1 MGMLMINYGNKNK
14 LIEKISKV
22 ELDARDIGHFH
33 ARTKSKFTIYTYPDY
48 YKFYRGRRFLIN
60 TNIFSTLA
68 MILTLNDTS
77 YTLAASSLSSDWEKI
92 DIPTSREIVL
102 LDVDFINDNDGYLL
116 GTRQTLLETNNG
128 GKNWIP
134 KETSTILDDKINYRF
149 NSISFTNEEGWI
161 VGKPAVLL
169 HSNNGGKNWKYIP
182 LSSKLPGSPLKITAI
197 ENSRAEMITD
207 QGAIYSTADT
217 AKTWQA
223 ALQETVDATLNRTVS
238 SGISGASYFEG
249 FFSNVNRSSNGRY
262 VAVSSR
268 GNFFM
273 TWIPGENN
281 WTPHNR
287 PTGRRIQNMGWNPN
301 GCLWLT
307 TRGGEV
313 LFGREQGVS
322 EDFSTTKL
330 QSRGFG
336 ILDLGFRSPDL
347 AYACGGS
354 GSLFRTIDGG
364 KTWKRDKSAD
374 DLAGNLYLIK
384 FFGAN
389 NGFILGNDAIL
400 LRYTGSK

>member
-1 MGMLMINYGNKNK
+1 M
-14 LIEKISKV
+14 
-22 ELDARDIGHFH
+22 
-33 ARTKSKFTIYTYPDY
+33 
-48 YKFYRGRRFLIN
+48 
-60 TNIFSTLA
+60 FS
-68 MILTLNDTS
+68 TLNDTHPV
-77 YTLAASSLSSDWEKI
+77 LAGLSLSSDWEKI

-102 LDVDFINDNDGYLL
+102 LDVDFLNDNNGYLL
-116 GTRQTLLETNNG
+116 GTRQTLLETKDG

-134 KETSTILDDKINYRF
+134 RDTSSILDEKINYRF
-149 NSISFTNEEGWI
+149 NSISFKNNEGWI

-169 HSNNGGKNWKYIP
+169 HSTDGGKTWKYIP
-182 LSSKLPGSPLKITAI
+182 LSSKLPGTPLKITAI
-197 ENSRAEMITD
+197 GNGQAEMITD
-207 QGAIYSTADT
+207 QGAIYLTEDT

-249 FFSNVNRSSNGRY
+249 FFSNVNRSNNGQY

-273 TWIPGENN
+273 TWTPGENS

-287 PTGRRIQNMGWNPN
+287 PTGRRIQNMGWNPD
-301 GCLWLT
+301 GSLWLT

-313 LFGREQGVS
+313 LFGSEQGVS

-336 ILDLGFRSPDL
+336 ILDLGFRSSEF

-354 GSLFRTIDGG
+354 GSLYKTIDGG

-384 FFGAN
+384 FFSSS

-400 LRYTGSK
+400 LKYIGSK

>member
-1 MGMLMINYGNKNK
+1 MINSKKNFKINKKNKNDNHLSYCK
-14 LIEKISKV
+14 NQNSG
-22 ELDARDIGHFH
+22 R
-33 ARTKSKFTIYTYPDY
+33 SNCTINAYSSTPRL
-48 YKFYRGRRFLIN
+48 YRGRRSVISFKAL
-60 TNIFSTLA
+60 FGSLA
-68 MILTLNDTS
+68 MTLNKS
-77 YTLAASSLSSDWEKI
+77 MPVLASMSSSSDWEKI
-92 DIPTSREIVL
+92 DLPISREIVL
-102 LDVDFINDNDGYLL
+102 LDCDFVDTNRGYLL
-116 GTRQTLLETNNG
+116 GTRQTLLETKDG
-128 GKNWIP
+128 GRTWVP
-134 KETSTILDDKINYRF
+134 RETSSILDDRINYRF
-149 NSISFTNEEGWI
+149 NSISFKGDEGWI

-169 HSNNGGKNWKYIP
+169 HSKDSGVTWKYIP
-182 LSSKLPGSPLKITAI
+182 LSSKLPGTPLKITA
-197 ENSRAEMITD
+197 EGNGRAEMITD
-207 QGAIYSTADT
+207 QGAIYLTSDV

-249 FFSNVNRSSNGRY
+249 FFSNVNRANDGRY

-273 TWIPGENN
+273 TWMPGENY

-287 PTGRRIQNMGWNPN
+287 PTGRRVQNMGWSPS
-301 GCLWLT
+301 GYLWLT

-313 LFGREQGVS
+313 LFATEEGVS
-322 EDFSTTKL
+322 EDFSISKL

-336 ILDLGFRSPDL
+336 ILDLGFQSLEL

-354 GSLFRTIDGG
+354 GSLFRTVDGG

-384 FFGAN
+384 FFQSN

-400 LRYTGSK
+400 LRYSRSA